1 MCRKSRVLATSTL
14 SLKVTMHKHLII
26 GLGWLGSPLALYFKS
41 AGHTVAG
48 TTRNAHK
55 AESLTSQGIQ
65 TVLFD
70 LYENDASE
78 LPHELFQDAHVVI
91 NIPPGRKNFEPVLF
105 IERMKRLFDYAQQ
118 HAALHICFI
127 STTSVFGEIEGRVT
141 NDSPLTPNTAS
152 GNAHVELE
160 HYLKSLANAVAVGHD
175 ADINANAFNCSVL
188 RLAGLVGNDRH
199 PISTL
204 SQKSDIAMGKNPVN
218 LVHQEDVIQAIAA
231 VLRSSGKK
239 GSLNEAAMATSSP
252 FENNFFAANL
262 CSAEHP
268 SREQYYTWCA
278 EQKGIRVP
286 QFLPDN
292 RTQVNGKWI
301 DAAQTITKLGLT
313 LRYPSP
319 YDMLG

>member
-1 MCRKSRVLATSTL
+1 
-14 SLKVTMHKHLII
+14 MHKHLII
-26 GLGWLGSPLALYFKS
+26 GLGWLGSPLGLYFKS

-48 TTRNAHK
+48 TTRNAEK
-55 AESLTSQGIQ
+55 AESLTNQGIQ

-70 LYENDASE
+70 LYENDAID
-78 LPHELFQDAHVVI
+78 LPHELFKNAYVVI
-91 NIPPGRKNFEPVLF
+91 NIPPGRKNFEPILF
-105 IERMKRLFDYAQQ
+105 IERMKRLFDYAHQ
-118 HAALHICFI
+118 HAAVHICFI
-127 STTSVFGEIEGRVT
+127 STTSVFGELEGRVAH
-141 NDSPLTPNTAS
+141 NSPFAPNTAS

-160 HYLKSLANAVAVGHD
+160 RYLKELASAYDVTLNPNLRTNG
-175 ADINANAFNCSVL
+175 FSCSVL

-204 SQKSDIAMGKNPVN
+204 SQKSNIAMGKNPVN
-218 LVHQEDVIQAIAA
+218 LVHQEDVIRVISA
-231 VLRSSGKK
+231 VLQNSGEK
-239 GSLNEAAMATSSP
+239 GSLNEAEMTTSSP

-262 CSAEHP
+262 CSLEHP

-286 QFLPDN
+286 QFSPDN
-292 RTQVNGKWI
+292 RARVNGKWI
-301 DAAQTITKLGLT
+301 DAEHTINKLGLK